1 MYRLIYE
8 KCNLELKIKC
18 YRIMSNLKLWFSL
31 YDPNY
36 AYTTKEPSFFDPE
49 TNRWAK
55 DFEENHVEIKQEL
68 YRFLE
73 NNQLQAY
80 FNRHMVNTVASWKTI
95 SLRWWTIEFF
105 KNQKQFPKTMAIVS
119 KYPEIISISFNQLEA
134 KGEILPH
141 CGDTNA
147 IFRCHLGLEIPA
159 KLPECGFRV
168 KDEVRPWD
176 EGKWLIFT
184 DANRHEAFNK
194 SDKRRIIMVI
204 DVLREEFQPKKN
216 LIFSTVLTSLFLQKR
231 IQRMMFIVKL
241 PAIVRKVI
249 GFPLTPFAYFAV
261 KLVNKLKVY

>member
-1 MYRLIYE
+1 M
-8 KCNLELKIKC
+8 K
-18 YRIMSNLKLWFSL
+18 KLWFSL
-31 YDPNY
+31 YDLSFDY
-36 AYTTKEPSFFDPE
+36 KGDEPSFIEDSFS
-49 TNRWAK
+49 WSK
-55 DFEENHVEIKQEL
+55 DFEENHQEIKQEL

-73 NNQLQAY
+73 NNQLQTY
-80 FNRHMVNTVASWKTI
+80 FNRHMVNSQAIWKTV

-134 KGEILPH
+134 KGEIVPH

-168 KDEVRPWD
+168 KEEVRPWE
-176 EGKWLIFT
+176 EGKWLIFS

-204 DVLREEFQPKKN
+204 DVLRDEFQPKKN
-216 LIFSTVLTSLFLQKR
+216 LIFSTVLSSLFLQKR
-231 IQRMMFIVKL
+231 IQRMMFIVKS
-241 PAIVRKVI
+241 PVIIRKII
-249 GFPLTPFAYFAV
+249 GLSLTPFAFCAV
-261 KLVNKLKVY
+261 WVVNKLKVY